1 MKQKE
6 WFRDERMSR
15 GGRNRRKSRDRNPQ
29 QQRSEGRQKDWN
41 RNPQKQNRGKRRRRE
56 ERKPQQ
62 PQARQPQAEPQSL
75 ADRFRKGK
83 ETQEVA
89 RVERQK
95 RWAKGRIG
103 DVAEKAGQVAEATR
117 PVGKAVKVVGKAA
130 VRAGKAAVQVGKAA
144 APHVKV
150 AGVAVVKALDKA
162 TAPPKSGKRPQFPD
176 MLGDREPR
184 RVSPKRQ
191 PQKVAR
197 PVWSIDM
204 GMGAAPSTPKKKK
217 GKKPSTTLDLN
228 QGGMNFNF

>member
-1 MKQKE
+1 
-6 WFRDERMSR
+6 MSR
-15 GGRNRRKSRDRNPQ
+15 GGRNRRKSRDHDRNPQ

-41 RNPQKQNRGKRRRRE
+41 RNPQKQRRGKRRRRE
-56 ERKPQQ
+56 EEKPQQ
-62 PQARQPQAEPQSL
+62 QARQPQAEPQSL

-95 RWAKGRIG
+95 RWAKGRVG
-103 DVAEKAGQVAEATR
+103 DVAEKVGRVAEAAR
-117 PVGKAVKVVGKAA
+117 PVVKAAKVVGKAA
-130 VRAGKAAVQVGKAA
+130 VQAGKAA

-184 RVSPKRQ
+184 RGSSRSPAKRIE
-191 PQKVAR
+191 R
-197 PVWSIDM
+197 PVWSMDM
-204 GMGAAPSTPKKKK
+204 GMGPAPSTSKKKK
-217 GKKPSTTLDLN
+217 GKKLSTTLDLN
-228 QGGMNFNF
+228 QGGLNFNF

>member
-1 MKQKE
+1 
-6 WFRDERMSR
+6 MSR
-15 GGRNRRKSRDRNPQ
+15 GGRNRRKSRDHDRNP
-29 QQRSEGRQKDWN
+29 QRSEGRQKDWN
-41 RNPQKQNRGKRRRRE
+41 RNPQKQRRGKRRRRE
-56 ERKPQQ
+56 DERPQQ
-62 PQARQPQAEPQSL
+62 PQSL

-89 RVERQK
+89 RTERQK
-95 RWAKGRIG
+95 RWAKGRAG

-117 PVGKAVKVVGKAA
+117 PVGKALKVVGKAA

-176 MLGDREPR
+176 MLGDRESR
-184 RVSPKRQ
+184 QGSSRSPAKRTE
-191 PQKVAR
+191 R
-197 PVWSIDM
+197 PVWNIDM
-204 GMGAAPSTPKKKK
+204 GMGPAPSTSKKKK

-228 QGGMNFNF
+228 QGGLNFNF

>member
-1 MKQKE
+1 
-6 WFRDERMSR
+6 MSR
-15 GGRNRRKSRDRNPQ
+15 GGRNRRKSRDHDRNP
-29 QQRSEGRQKDWN
+29 QRSEGRQKDWN
-41 RNPQKQNRGKRRRRE
+41 RNPQKQRRGKRRRRE
-56 ERKPQQ
+56 EEKPQQ

-95 RWAKGRIG
+95 RWAKGRVG
-103 DVAEKAGQVAEATR
+103 DVAEKVGRVAEAAR
-117 PVGKAVKVVGKAA
+117 PVVKAAKVVGKAA
-130 VRAGKAAVQVGKAA
+130 VQAGKAA

>member
-1 MKQKE
+1 
-6 WFRDERMSR
+6 MSR
-15 GGRNRRKSRDRNPQ
+15 GGRNRRKSRDHDRNP
-29 QQRSEGRQKDWN
+29 QRSEGRQKDWN
-41 RNPQKQNRGKRRRRE
+41 RNPQKQRRGKRRRRE
-56 ERKPQQ
+56 EGKPQQ

-103 DVAEKAGQVAEATR
+103 DVAEKAGRVAEAAR

-130 VRAGKAAVQVGKAA
+130 VRAGKAA
-144 APHVKV
+144 APHVKA
-150 AGVAVVKALDKA
+150 AGVVAVKALDKA

-191 PQKVAR
+191 PQKAAR

-204 GMGAAPSTPKKKK
+204 GMGPAPSTTKKKK

-228 QGGMNFNF
+228 QGGLNFNF